1 MPTDSS
7 PIVVLAGGVGA
18 ARFLE
23 GLVQVALPQ
32 TVTVV
37 VNVGDD
43 FELAGLSI
51 SPDLDTVTYTLAGRV
66 NPETGWG
73 LYDDTFTT
81 LDALAALGGP
91 TWFRLGDR
99 DLATHLY
106 RTQRLRDGAPL
117 SVISGEIARALGVT
131 CRILP
136 ATDGRLRTMVH
147 TDAGELAFQDYFVRR
162 RQQDDVRGI
171 RFEGADCCVA
181 APEVS
186 DAIRGA
192 RAVIVAPSNPFVSI
206 GPILAVPGLRDCLLT
221 SRAPVAAVTPIIGGA
236 AIKGPAAAMLGS
248 LGHDVSALGV
258 ARLYQDLVDV
268 FVLDQAD
275 AAAAPALERE
285 TGMRCAVTQ
294 TLMTDAAAKQALA
307 ATVLEALGV

>member
-73 LYDDTFTT
+73 LRDDTFTT
-81 LDALAALGGP
+81 LNALAALGGP

-106 RTQRLRDGAPL
+106 RTQRLRAGAPL

-136 ATDGRLRTMVH
+136 ATDGRLRTTVQ
-147 TDAGELAFQDYFVRR
+147 TDAGALAFQDYFVRR

-171 RFEGADCCVA
+171 RFEGADGCVA
-181 APEVS
+181 APGVS

-236 AIKGPAAAMLGS
+236 AVKGPAAAMLGS

-285 TGMRCAVTQ
+285 TGMRSAVTQ

-307 ATVLEALGV
+307 AAVLEALGV